1 MSVPVEKHPKRI
13 AAKALRVAVPA
24 LLIILASG
32 LIASGLSNLTKRSQ
46 ETNLIS
52 LSIRQAKHI
61 EAGFET
67 TEPDDAENYV
77 RESLRRRIDVPAI
90 EGAELT
96 GVSIHDAGDG
106 ARIPVLLYRNTNESG
121 DIVLYAYSYAF
132 LDAHGRRFQL
142 TSDLLERIEMED
154 LFDLSDSGEANV
166 LIWRQ
171 RDDIFIAVTES
182 DIEALEN
189 RIRASSPPAP

>member
-1 MSVPVEKHPKRI
+1 MENHPKGI
-13 AAKALRVAVPA
+13 TPKVLRVAVPA

-52 LSIRQAKHI
+52 LSIRQAEHI

-67 TEPDDAENYV
+67 AEPDEVENYV

-132 LDAHGRRFQL
+132 LDTHGHRFQL
-142 TSDLLERIEMED
+142 TGDVLERIETED
-154 LFDLSDSGEANV
+154 LFDLRDSGETNV
-166 LIWRQ
+166 LVWRQ

-189 RIRASSPPAP
+189 RIRASSQPAP